1 MSSVAASRLVHIF
14 VPLILGLTPQAIDI
28 SPLRG
33 SGAASPHEDCRDPE
47 TLAAAS
53 RLRPMTIIVIR
64 AHVSPLRGWGESPH
78 RDGGGPACRIHDSRP
93 APKARQIFSLGR
105 QPQETVRPTP
115 ISPEGATDLWPGVW
129 TPGRLEI

>member
-33 SGAASPHEDCRDPE
+33 SGAASPHGDCRDPE

-53 RLRPMTIIVIR
+53 RLHPMRIILTR
-64 AHVSPLRGWGESPH
+64 ARVSPLCGF
-78 RDGGGPACRIHDSRP
+78 A
-93 APKARQIFSLGR
+93 Q
-105 QPQETVRPTP
+105 
-115 ISPEGATDLWPGVW
+115 
-129 TPGRLEI
+129 